1 MEDEIATSAAMNI
14 IDVEDLTKVYETGF
28 RKGNIVA
35 LDNVSLSI
43 KQGEIFGLL
52 GPNGAG
58 KTTLF
63 KVLLGV
69 TQLTSGMAAISGLP
83 PSNPRSRQNV
93 GYLPENHRFPD
104 HQTGLGLL
112 EFTGRLHN
120 MRQAD
125 IDSRTDELLEV
136 VGMTR
141 WAGIKIRKYSKG
153 MAQRIGLAQALIA
166 EPEILLLD
174 EPTDGVDPV
183 GKIEIRGVL
192 EKVRD
197 GGKSIVLNSHL
208 LSEVESV
215 ADRVAILSKGR
226 LLKVGSVDLLT
237 SRRNQYEVE
246 ASIGNKHIELP
257 PEMGKVVAYT
267 KQGLIVELTEEKH
280 INHVIDQLRRK
291 DVAIRSVKPMKVSL
305 EQSFLETITED
316 GEKSA

>member
-1 MEDEIATSAAMNI
+1 MNI

-69 TQLTSGMAAISGLP
+69 TQLTSGMATISGLP

-125 IDSRTDELLEV
+125 LDSRTDELLEL

-141 WAGIKIRKYSKG
+141 WAGVKIRKYSKG

-166 EPEILLLD
+166 DPEILLLD

-197 GGKSIVLNSHL
+197 EGKSIVLNSHL

-215 ADRVAILSKGR
+215 ADRVAILSNGR

-267 KQGLIVELTEEKH
+267 KQGLIVELTEEKY

-316 GEKSA
+316 GEKPA